1 MRCNYGSLGW
11 GFHFLFNNN
20 IHHGGH
26 CSKGTTYII
35 RNLDMDARIAHAE
48 QLEVDYYTHPQDLSN
63 IDPIHRLLFPASQP
77 HRWGA
82 VQVMMK
88 VYGYRKIRRRTL
100 ETFEV
105 VPLPSKTLEYVTKGL
120 WFDIDPIVKEELKA
134 LNIDPM
140 GAIHGAGHMLK
151 ACIPMLILCD
161 PNDVNCEHSSEEQ
174 VRIRPWRI
182 TLYDTKRGGIGVCY
196 AAFHMCT
203 AVVELAMQILDECG
217 CENGCPSCLH
227 DFSCS
232 EYNDRISKQGAKI
245 IFKSLHKGLLLY
257 SVEKENE

>member
-120 WFDIDPIVKEELKA
+120 WFDIDPIVK
-134 LNIDPM
+134 
-140 GAIHGAGHMLK
+140 
-151 ACIPMLILCD
+151 
-161 PNDVNCEHSSEEQ
+161 VFQ
-174 VRIRPWRI
+174 I
-182 TLYDTKRGGIGVCY
+182 TLCFCKKLRICMYSTMVLLFVQQDMKKPSV
-196 AAFHMCT
+196 T
-203 AVVELAMQILDECG
+203 AL
-217 CENGCPSCLH
+217 
-227 DFSCS
+227 
-232 EYNDRISKQGAKI
+232 
-245 IFKSLHKGLLLY
+245 
-257 SVEKENE
+257 